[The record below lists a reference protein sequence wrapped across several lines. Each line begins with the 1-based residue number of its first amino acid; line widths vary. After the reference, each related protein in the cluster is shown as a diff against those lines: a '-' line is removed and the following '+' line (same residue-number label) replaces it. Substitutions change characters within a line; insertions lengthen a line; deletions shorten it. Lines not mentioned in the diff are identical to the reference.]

1 MNNTQGKEIP
11 FSAGLSL
18 ADNVHTTFCIYHK
31 ALQLVHRQVNLLTPR
46 KYNSCTFY
54 TTQHPASYYP
64 SFTSVICL

>member
-54 TTQHPASYYP
+54 TMQHPASYYP